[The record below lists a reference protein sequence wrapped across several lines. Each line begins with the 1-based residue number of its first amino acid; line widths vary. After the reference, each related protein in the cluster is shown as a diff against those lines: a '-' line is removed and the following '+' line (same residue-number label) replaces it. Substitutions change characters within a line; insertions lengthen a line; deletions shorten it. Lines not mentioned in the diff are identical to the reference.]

1 LWRGVLR
8 GCEVDKTLDCLL
20 AVRGVVCAG
29 TGTGVMVSHLR
40 GVSVHGEGP
49 HCKLSHTPALSH
61 TAGPDNDS
69 WVWGGGCSGI
79 EVMEELFDAAFDGDV
94 AEVQW
99 LVAEGV
105 DVNVEDEDGWRPLH
119 AAAQGGH
126 VEVVTTLAELGA
138 DVNAAAADGR
148 VPLHFAAH
156 DGHAEV
162 ARTLVELGAD
172 VHAAS
177 ADGAMPLHY
186 AAEGGHVEVVRRW
199 QSWGL
204 TCTPQMLMDVCPY
217 TRGHTTGTWRS

>member
-1 LWRGVLR
+1 MIAF
-8 GCEVDKTLDCLL
+8 

-119 AAAQGGH
+119 AAAQEGH

-138 DVNAAAADGR
+138 VVSAAAADGGTPLHYAAREGHVEVVTTLAELGAEVHAAAADGR
-148 VPLHFAAH
+148 KPLHLAA
-156 DGHAEV
+156 GN
-162 ARTLVELGAD
+162 
-172 VHAAS
+172 
-177 ADGAMPLHY
+177 
-186 AAEGGHVEVVRRW
+186 GHVEV
-199 QSWGL
+199 
-204 TCTPQMLMDVCPY
+204 
-217 TRGHTTGTWRS
+217 TRNVGRVGSGR